1 MIKIKKYYLR
11 IPEKITA
18 LFPEWEAHPP
28 FRNFHIERC
37 KLILSVI
44 ATHIQ
49 KSDYGIYYSQ
59 LKLAYLNKRVY
70 NAKVYLTFLKEAGI
84 IKTYGGF
91 VRDDHCYRYQ
101 FTDKYSSHCI
111 KTELTDR
118 KLINNLTEIKAK
130 EGRKRSRKY
139 PIQRE
144 TIEKLTIDT
153 DHAEKIA
160 REMDSNTDEF
170 NNMIGAIDRIAQ
182 QDWTYRQDE
191 TVFRLHTNLTNFP
204 KVLRGELRIDG
215 KKLSGVDI
223 RNSVPYMA
231 NKIFTD
237 PESVRKFYPE
247 PDKYPSMM
255 LKCLRLPEQ
264 QDVKRY
270 TLLTSKAQFYKC
282 LETEFNKRGCSYAVI
297 SDDSISD
304 ELKRKIFQILFS
316 DNKFSCKEKRIFI
329 ELFPG
334 VNKAFSVL
342 RMYKRD
348 YFNYT
353 LGRMESHVILEVIL
367 DYLNSNYP
375 DTIATQV
382 YDNVTTSI
390 ATDDIDT
397 VSKVMAKKLTEFV
410 GVPPTLKTENFST
423 DRIFLAQNSLLTK
436 NNTLRE
442 EEGKGG
448 RVSPYCDENSVMN

>member
-1 MIKIKKYYLR
+1 MINTYHIR
-11 IPEKITA
+11 IPEKITV

-28 FRNFHIERC
+28 FKNFHIERC
-37 KLILSVI
+37 KLILSTI

-49 KSDYGIYYSQ
+49 KSDHGIYYSQ
-59 LKLAYLNKRVY
+59 LKLAYLNNRVY
-70 NAKVYLTFLKEAGI
+70 NAKLYLKFLKEAEI

-91 VRDDHCYRYQ
+91 VRNDHSYRYQ

-111 KTELTDR
+111 KIELTDQ

-139 PIQRE
+139 PVQRA
-144 TIEKLTIDT
+144 TIEKLTIDVA
-153 DHAEKIA
+153 HAEKIA
-160 REMDSNTDEF
+160 GEMYSGTDEF
-170 NNMIGAIDRIAQ
+170 NNAIGAIDRIAQ

-204 KVLRGELRIDG
+204 MVLRGELMIDG

-237 PESVRKFYPE
+237 PESVRRFYPE
-247 PDKYPSMM
+247 PDKYPSTM

-282 LETEFNKRGCSYAVI
+282 LETEFNKRGCNYAVV
-297 SDDSISD
+297 SDDSISE

-316 DNKFSCKEKRIFI
+316 DNKFSCKEKRIFM

-353 LGRMESHVILEVIL
+353 LGRLESHVILDVIL

-397 VSKVMAKKLTEFV
+397 VSRVMVEKLTDFV

-423 DRIFLAQNSLLTK
+423 ARIFSPSFSLKTK

-442 EEGKGG
+442 ERGG
-448 RVSPYCDENSVMN
+448 RRAGYPHTVSKSL